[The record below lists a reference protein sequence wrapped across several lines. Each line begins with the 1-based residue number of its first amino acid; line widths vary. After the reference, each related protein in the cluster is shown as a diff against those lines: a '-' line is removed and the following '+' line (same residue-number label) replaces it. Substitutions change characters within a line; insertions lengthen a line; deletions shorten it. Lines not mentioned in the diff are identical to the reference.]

1 MFKTII
7 EEVQGNK
14 AIDNMGRE
22 LQIVSNLVVL
32 PGSVQYTDGKVIYG
46 YELMQQGAIKLN
58 SKKLIGILPMFPYYR
73 STDFDYNWFAMFSL
87 KSPFSDLARR
97 EYYIGHTTYGEDY
110 WRYQC
115 WYGRPYQCNAGN
127 KPIAFRGSFNSPQMF
142 NAAGEIINNAE
153 WDISKRLYLC
163 FDGQSGYYWQKGSYC
178 QTWNNWH
185 LNDYYKS
192 VQYHWSRQSDLPD
205 KRYKYEYYVDE
216 SGKASDLYEFEN
228 VQVAIGNADKT
239 DLKIIFGKD
248 AENEEAVSLQNAV
261 NQMLVDAKN
270 RIYNACIASLP
281 QGKNL
286 NDCYPV
292 ALPEPKIFG
301 YWLGTNTSETDD
313 IFRGF
318 KEWFPVDNDAGQG
331 GCPLVDVSSIYYNET
346 GEYASNP
353 ENADARQIL
362 ALRNMNGILEFYL
375 KLDLVYCCYGYYKDL
390 DYDARDEY
398 VPEANANNWIFIAGC
413 IDDNGNFYDDG
424 GFPYHPTYY
433 NNRSFIYKVTL
444 NGSIASINCVQDWA
458 LHPDSRSFKNDYV
471 WQQVDI
477 DNGYISHNGTRLQ
490 GNWLWVKDIIA
501 VDDKSALVIGYAKW
515 QKYDE
520 DNQEWY
526 VVEES
531 AIALYDKDDRLVF
544 IRELHAAYDE
554 IAEASFEFGGDLY
567 NPNYSL
573 VPDKNLFVSQ
583 FDRLKNTGYYRLNS

>member
-1 MFKTII
+1 MAKRVRIAS
-7 EEVQGNK
+7 VQGNT
-14 AIDNMGRE
+14 AITADGERIEIIGNAR
-22 LQIVSNLVVL
+22 VNS
-32 PGSVQYTDGKVIYG
+32 GSYVWTDGVVAYG
-46 YELMQQGAIKLN
+46 YVPTGGEYKRTR
-58 SKKLIGILPMFPYYR
+58 KKLGGILPMFPYYR
-73 STDFDYNWFAMFSL
+73 QIDFDYNWFAMFSL

-185 LNDYYKS
+185 LDDYYKV
-192 VQYHWSRQSDLPD
+192 VQYHFGRSDLPD
-205 KRYKYEYYVDE
+205 KQWKYEYYVD
-216 SGKASDLYEFEN
+216 SWKASDFNEFRDI
-228 VQVAIGNADKT
+228 QIAIGNADKT

-313 IFRGF
+313 IFRGS
-318 KEWFPVDNDAGQG
+318 KECFIVDNDAGQG
-331 GCPLVDVSSIYYNET
+331 GCPLVDIASIYQNET
-346 GEYASNP
+346 GEIGYSP

-362 ALRNMNGILEFYL
+362 ALRNMNGVLEFYL
-375 KLDLVYCCYGYYKDL
+375 KLDLVYCCYGYSKDL
-390 DYDARDEY
+390 DYDNSNEY
-398 VPEANANNWIFIAGC
+398 IPAANSNNWIFGAGY
-413 IDDNGNFYDDG
+413 IDDNGNFDDDFYG
-424 GFPYHPTYY
+424 LDTYY
-433 NNRSFIYKVTL
+433 KRSFIYKVTL

-477 DNGYISHNGTRLQ
+477 DNGYVSHNGTRLQ

-520 DNQEWY
+520 DNQEWI